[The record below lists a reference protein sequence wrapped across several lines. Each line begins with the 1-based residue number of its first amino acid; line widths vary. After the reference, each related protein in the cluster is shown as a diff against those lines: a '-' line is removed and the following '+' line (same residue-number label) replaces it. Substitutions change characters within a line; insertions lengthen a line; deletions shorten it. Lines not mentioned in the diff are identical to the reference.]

1 MSRIFLT
8 VLDSLGIGAAPDAD
22 KFGDVGANTLKRISN
37 SKCFDIPNLI
47 KMGMGNID
55 GIDFLPTVKKQT
67 ALTARL
73 AEMSAGKDTT
83 IGHFELCG
91 IVSKKPMPTYPD
103 GFPNEIINQFE
114 KRTGRRVLC
123 NKPYSG
129 TDVIRDYGEEHEKS
143 GALIVYTSADSV
155 FQIAANE
162 KDVPPKL
169 LYEYCKIAREILV
182 GEHAVG
188 RVIAR
193 PYVRENGICRRTA
206 NRRDFSLA
214 PPKKTLLD
222 AIKKNGLDVI
232 AIGKIE
238 DIFASQGI
246 TESYHTTSN
255 IDGMR
260 VSSEILSKD
269 FSGLCFIN
277 LVDFDSQFGHRQDVD
292 GYASALSEFD
302 AWLPSFTEM
311 MREDDVLIITADH
324 GCDPGDSH
332 TDHTREY
339 VPLFVFGKN
348 VNPKNLGTL
357 SGFGTVAKL
366 CADILKIDFTPDL
379 YETIIEKI
387 SV

>member
-1 MSRIFLT
+1 MSRIFLI

-22 KFGDVGANTLKRISN
+22 KFGDVGANTLKRISA
-37 SKCFDIPNLI
+37 SKYFNIPNLI

-55 GIDFLPTVKKQT
+55 GIDFLPTVKEQT

-73 AEMSAGKDTT
+73 TEMSAGKDTT

-103 GFPNEIINQFE
+103 GFPDEIIKEFE
-114 KRTGRRVLC
+114 KQTGRSVLC

-129 TDVIRDYGEEHEKS
+129 TEVIRDYGEEHEKS

-162 KDVPPKL
+162 ETVPPEL
-169 LYEYCKIAREILV
+169 LYEYCKIARKILA

-193 PYVRENGICRRTA
+193 PYVRENGAYRRTA

-222 AIKKNGLDVI
+222 AIKERELEVI

-255 IDGMR
+255 RDGMR
-260 VSSEILSKD
+260 VTSEILNKD

-302 AWLPSFTEM
+302 AWLPSFTEKM
-311 MREDDVLIITADH
+311 LEDDVLIITADH
-324 GCDPGDSH
+324 GCDPGDDD

-348 VNPKNLGTL
+348 VKNKNLGTL
-357 SGFGTVAKL
+357 SGLGAVAKL
-366 CADILKIDFTPDL
+366 CADILKIEFTPDS
-379 YETIIEKI
+379 YESVSEKAFI
-387 SV
+387 